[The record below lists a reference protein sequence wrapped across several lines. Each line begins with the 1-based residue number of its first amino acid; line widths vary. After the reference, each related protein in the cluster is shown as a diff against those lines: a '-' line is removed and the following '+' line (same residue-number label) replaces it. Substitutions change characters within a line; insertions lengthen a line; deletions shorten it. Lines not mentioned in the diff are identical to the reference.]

1 MANQGSVSIK
11 IDLDNTDVNKKVS
24 ESEKKIEDLGDT
36 AKKSLDGADF
46 NDMAKG
52 ASRASGSLDELKQSA
67 QQAQDDIEGLGNGM
81 DRLPEQTKPASQGF
95 TVFKGILADLG
106 SSVIQTVIGK
116 VGSLAGSLFDLIDAT
131 SEYSTM
137 QAKLSGSATTFG
149 YSVDY
154 AKGQYQEFYK
164 YLGDDQMAT
173 NAITNLLGMKVS
185 TDTVSA
191 SASAAIGVWSAYGDS
206 IPIESLTESMNESA
220 QVAQVTGTL
229 ADAINWA
236 RRSNEDWSV
245 AMAGHTEAQ
254 KAFNKAIAD
263 GETQEDAYSAA
274 LAACADTQERA
285 DLIAQ
290 TLNQT
295 FGQSKQTYDEL
306 SQSTLDLNASELRLK
321 DAQANL
327 ASSVTPLKTEMN
339 DLKANALNALKPA
352 VDKASGAMQDM
363 IKDVDW
369 DGFGKTAEDAMD
381 TVVDALQFCIDHGE
395 ELTSVMKGAG
405 TAFIMYKSSSL
416 LAAGATKTATAALTV
431 FTKGTKAAE
440 TAQKALNIAQKGSA
454 WGLLAGLI
462 AGAGVALVSYVG
474 NLIETAKAEDE
485 NAVATEEMR
494 QKYEE
499 LREQMEQNR
508 EAREANIESAQ
519 AESAVA
525 ETMASKIEELANKE
539 QLSNAEKQ
547 LMAGYVDKLN
557 EVMPGLNLQ
566 YDEEANKLSIST
578 QEIRNYISA
587 SKDMIMAKAYQE
599 NMISTAEDLAQAQMD
614 LADAEEQV
622 ATNAKASEQAHRELD
637 AAQKA
642 YNDAVKE
649 NASNQDELA
658 NALDK
663 ARLNVQGADQT
674 LKESKDTLSDYQD
687 EVNGLTD
694 EMDAWGDKI
703 NEALDTEAMTQKMN
717 ELVEGA
723 RAAGVEVPE
732 AITQGIKD
740 GQYALPESVEEMT
753 ALVNY
758 DTLRQQATDAGYDV
772 PESIT
777 EGIKTGELLPSQ
789 AVAQMNAWISFNDLL
804 KESSAAGQQVP
815 QWLSNGILSGQ
826 YQPQQAVQMM
836 TDIMTFNDLL
846 AKAQEAGIEVPA
858 DLAQG
863 VSDGSVLPA
872 DAIEQIKQ
880 LMIEGAEAEAE
891 LQQQG
896 KKNSESLG
904 KGIKDGEASVK
915 TSATQVSNTA
925 VSGLGSGDAYNS
937 GYNLTAGFARGIS
950 GGVGLAL
957 TAAANVVNQT
967 LAKIR
972 ETGGEGSP
980 WKTTTENG
988 LWAMA
993 GLEKGILDN
1002 ANLPVMAAKLT
1013 VDDMGHAMYQTMEDT
1028 MSGLPIIM
1036 TDSFTAAMPKAESK
1050 IVSRVKGL
1058 KTKMQDII
1066 SSNTAGRV
1074 LSNNL
1079 QYAGVGSSVVNQT
1092 TNNFQQTVNSAKVL
1106 RPSEMAR
1113 EAQKMQ
1119 RRQKW
1124 G

>member
-46 NDMAKG
+46 DDMAKG

-236 RRSNEDWSV
+236 RRSNEDWSA

-566 YDEEANKLSIST
+566 YDEEANKLSMST

-732 AITQGIKD
+732 AITQGIQE

-880 LMIEGAEAEAE
+880 LMIEGAEAESE

-904 KGIKDGEASVK
+904 KGIKDGEPSVR
-915 TSATQVSNTA
+915 TSATQVSNIA
-925 VSGLGSGDAYNS
+925 VSGLGSGNAYDS

-988 LWAMA
+988 MWAMA

-1002 ANLPVMAAKLT
+1002 ANMPVMAAKLT
-1013 VDDMGHAMYQTMEDT
+1013 VDDMGHAIYQSMEDT
-1028 MSGLPIIM
+1028 MSGLPRIM

-1066 SSNTAGRV
+1066 NSNTAGRV

>member
-1 MANQGSVSIK
+1 MANKGSVSIK

-46 NDMAKG
+46 DDMAKG

-137 QAKLSGSATTFG
+137 QAKLSGSAATFG

-236 RRSNEDWSV
+236 RRSNEDWSA

-369 DGFGKTAEDAMD
+369 DEFGKTAESAMD
-381 TVVDALQFCIDHGE
+381 TVVDAIQFCVDHGN
-395 ELTSVMKGAG
+395 ELTSVLKGAG
-405 TAFIMYKSSSL
+405 VAFVAYKSSAL
-416 LAAGATKTATAALTV
+416 IAAAATKTADAAQKV

-440 TAQKALNIAQKGSA
+440 AAQKALNIAQKGSA
-454 WGLLAGLI
+454 WLLLAGLI
-462 AGAGVALVSYVG
+462 AGAGIALVSYVG

-499 LREQMEQNR
+499 LRDQMEQNR
-508 EAREANIESAQ
+508 EARQANIESAE
-519 AESAVA
+519 AEAAVA

-547 LMAGYVDKLN
+547 LMTGYVDKLN
-557 EVMPGLNLQ
+557 ELMPGLNLQ
-566 YDEEANKLSIST
+566 YDEEANKLNMST

-732 AITQGIKD
+732 ALTQGIKD

-753 ALVNY
+753 SLVNY

-846 AKAQEAGIEVPA
+846 AKAEAAGIEVPA

-863 VSDGSVLPA
+863 VSDGSILPA

-880 LMIEGAEAEAE
+880 LMIEGAEAESE
-891 LQQQG
+891 LKQQG

-904 KGIKDGEASVK
+904 KGIKDGEPAVK
-915 TSATQVSNTA
+915 TSAAQVSNTA
-925 VSGLGSGDAYNS
+925 VSGLGSGNAYDS

-988 LWAMA
+988 MWAMA

-1002 ANLPVMAAKLT
+1002 ANLPVMAAKYT

-1028 MSGLPIIM
+1028 MSGLPRVM

-1079 QYAGVGSSVVNQT
+1079 QYAGVGTSVVNQT

>member
-46 NDMAKG
+46 DDMAKG

-236 RRSNEDWSV
+236 RRSNEDWSA

-274 LAACADTQERA
+274 LASCADTQERA

-405 TAFIMYKSSSL
+405 TAFIMYKSSAL
-416 LAAGATKTATAALTV
+416 LGAAATKTAKAALTV

-462 AGAGVALVSYVG
+462 AGAGIALVSYVG

-508 EAREANIESAQ
+508 ETREANIESAQ

-547 LMAGYVDKLN
+547 LMTGYVDKLN
-557 EVMPGLNLQ
+557 ELMPGLNLQ
-566 YDEEANKLSIST
+566 YDEEANKLSMST

-587 SKDMIMAKAYQE
+587 SKDMIMAKAYQ
-599 NMISTAEDLAQAQMD
+599 
-614 LADAEEQV
+614 
-622 ATNAKASEQAHRELD
+622 
-637 AAQKA
+637 
-642 YNDAVKE
+642 
-649 NASNQDELA
+649 
-658 NALDK
+658 
-663 ARLNVQGADQT
+663 
-674 LKESKDTLSDYQD
+674 
-687 EVNGLTD
+687 
-694 EMDAWGDKI
+694 
-703 NEALDTEAMTQKMN
+703 
-717 ELVEGA
+717 
-723 RAAGVEVPE
+723 
-732 AITQGIKD
+732 
-740 GQYALPESVEEMT
+740 
-753 ALVNY
+753 
-758 DTLRQQATDAGYDV
+758 
-772 PESIT
+772 
-777 EGIKTGELLPSQ
+777 
-789 AVAQMNAWISFNDLL
+789 
-804 KESSAAGQQVP
+804 
-815 QWLSNGILSGQ
+815 
-826 YQPQQAVQMM
+826 
-836 TDIMTFNDLL
+836 
-846 AKAQEAGIEVPA
+846 
-858 DLAQG
+858 
-863 VSDGSVLPA
+863 
-872 DAIEQIKQ
+872 
-880 LMIEGAEAEAE
+880 
-891 LQQQG
+891 
-896 KKNSESLG
+896 
-904 KGIKDGEASVK
+904 
-915 TSATQVSNTA
+915 
-925 VSGLGSGDAYNS
+925 
-937 GYNLTAGFARGIS
+937 
-950 GGVGLAL
+950 
-957 TAAANVVNQT
+957 
-967 LAKIR
+967 
-972 ETGGEGSP
+972 
-980 WKTTTENG
+980 
-988 LWAMA
+988 
-993 GLEKGILDN
+993 
-1002 ANLPVMAAKLT
+1002 
-1013 VDDMGHAMYQTMEDT
+1013 
-1028 MSGLPIIM
+1028 
-1036 TDSFTAAMPKAESK
+1036 
-1050 IVSRVKGL
+1050 
-1058 KTKMQDII
+1058 
-1066 SSNTAGRV
+1066 
-1074 LSNNL
+1074 
-1079 QYAGVGSSVVNQT
+1079 
-1092 TNNFQQTVNSAKVL
+1092 
-1106 RPSEMAR
+1106 
-1113 EAQKMQ
+1113 
-1119 RRQKW
+1119 
-1124 G
+1124 

>member
-46 NDMAKG
+46 DDMAKG

-220 QVAQVTGTL
+220 QVAHVTGTL

-236 RRSNEDWSV
+236 RRSNEDWSA

-274 LAACADTQERA
+274 LASCADTQERA

-405 TAFIMYKSSSL
+405 TAFIMYKSSAL
-416 LAAGATKTATAALTV
+416 LGAAATKTANAALTV

-462 AGAGVALVSYVG
+462 AGAGIALVSYVG

-508 EAREANIESAQ
+508 ETREANIESAQ

-547 LMAGYVDKLN
+547 LMTGYVDKLN
-557 EVMPGLNLQ
+557 ELMPGLNLQ
-566 YDEEANKLSIST
+566 YDEEANKLSMST

-614 LADAEEQV
+614 LADAEDQV
-622 ATNAKASEQAHRELD
+622 ATNAKASEKAHKELNE
-637 AAQKA
+637 AQEA
-642 YNDAVKE
+642 YNKAVKE
-649 NASNQDELA
+649 NASNQNELA

-703 NEALDTEAMTQKMN
+703 NEALDTETLKQKMN

-732 AITQGIKD
+732 AITQGIQE

-758 DTLRQQATDAGYDV
+758 DTLRQQATDAGYNV

-846 AKAQEAGIEVPA
+846 AKAEEAGIEVPA

-863 VSDGSVLPA
+863 VSDGSILPA

-880 LMIEGAEAEAE
+880 LMIEGAEAESE
-891 LQQQG
+891 LKQQG

-904 KGIKDGEASVK
+904 KGIKEGEPAVK

-925 VSGLGSGDAYNS
+925 VSGLGSGNAYDS

-988 LWAMA
+988 MWAMA

-1002 ANLPVMAAKLT
+1002 ANLPVMAAKYT

-1028 MSGLPIIM
+1028 MSGLPRVM

-1079 QYAGVGSSVVNQT
+1079 QYAGAGSSVVNQT

>member
-154 AKGQYQEFYK
+154 AKAQYQEFYK

-236 RRSNEDWSV
+236 RRSNEDWSA

-566 YDEEANKLSIST
+566 YDEEANKLSMST

-663 ARLNVQGADQT
+663 ARLNVQGVDQT

-732 AITQGIKD
+732 ALTQGIKD

-904 KGIKDGEASVK
+904 KGIKDGEASVR

-925 VSGLGSGDAYNS
+925 VSGLGSGNAYDS

-1013 VDDMGHAMYQTMEDT
+1013 VDDMGHAMYKTMEDT
-1028 MSGLPIIM
+1028 MSGLPRIM
-1036 TDSFTAAMPKAESK
+1036 TDSFTAALPKAESK

-1066 SSNTAGRV
+1066 SSSTAGRV

>member
-46 NDMAKG
+46 DDMAKG
-52 ASRASGSLDELKQSA
+52 ASKASGSLDELKQSA

-81 DRLPEQTKPASQGF
+81 DRLPEQTKPATQGF

-191 SASAAIGVWSAYGDS
+191 SASAAIGIWSAYGDS

-236 RRSNEDWSV
+236 RRSNEDWSA

-285 DLIAQ
+285 NLIAQ

-352 VDKASGAMQDM
+352 VDKASVAMQDM

-369 DGFGKTAEDAMD
+369 DRFGKTAEDAMD

-405 TAFIMYKSSSL
+405 TAFIMYKSSAL
-416 LAAGATKTATAALTV
+416 LAAAATKTANAVLEVAE
-431 FTKGTKAAE
+431 KNTKAA
-440 TAQKALNIAQKGSA
+440 TRAQEALNLAQKGSA
-454 WGLLAGLI
+454 WGLIAGLI
-462 AGAGVALVSYVG
+462 AGAAVALVSYVS
-474 NLIETAKAEDE
+474 NVTEATKTENE
-485 NAVATEEMR
+485 NAVATEELVE
-494 QKYEE
+494 KYQE
-499 LREQMEQNR
+499 LHDQIEQNQ
-508 EAREANIESAQ
+508 EARQANIEGVENEA
-519 AESAVA
+519 AVA
-525 ETMASKIEELANKE
+525 DVLIDKIEELAGKENK
-539 QLSNAEKQ
+539 SNAEKE

-557 EVMPGLNLQ
+557 QIYPGLNAQ
-566 YDEEANKLSIST
+566 YDKEKDALSLSV
-578 QEIRNYISA
+578 QEMRNYVTA
-587 SKDMIMAKAYQE
+587 SKEMILAKAEQQ
-599 NMISTAEDLAQAQMD
+599 NLIGIAEDIANTEREVAK
-614 LADAEEQV
+614 AEEQV
-622 ATNAKASEQAHRELD
+622 AKNSKDVAAAQKEATDAQNAYNKASEQGEDHLEVYRKRLQDAEQKLKDANKTLEDSKDALQGTKDDLADLNDEFENTQTHIGELID
-637 AAQKA
+637 T
-642 YNDAVKE
+642 E
-649 NASNQDELA
+649 
-658 NALDK
+658 
-663 ARLNVQGADQT
+663 T
-674 LKESKDTLSDYQD
+674 LK
-687 EVNGLTD
+687 
-694 EMDAWGDKI
+694 
-703 NEALDTEAMTQKMN
+703 QKMN

-723 RAAGVEVPE
+723 RVAGVEVPE
-732 AITQGIKD
+732 AITQGIQE

-758 DTLRQQATDAGYDV
+758 DTLHQQATEAGYNV

-804 KESSAAGQQVP
+804 VKSSAAGQQVP
-815 QWLSNGILSGQ
+815 QWISNGILNGQ

-846 AKAQEAGIEVPA
+846 AKAEKAGVEIPA

-863 VSDGSVLPA
+863 VSDGSILPA

-880 LMIEGAEAEAE
+880 LLIDGAEAEAE

-904 KGIKDGEASVK
+904 KGIKDGEPSVK
-915 TSATQVSNTA
+915 TNAKQVSNSA
-925 VSGLGSGDAYNS
+925 VNELGSGNAYNS
-937 GYNLTAGFARGIS
+937 GYNLTSGFAQGIS

-957 TAAANVVNQT
+957 TAAANVVSQT

-988 LWAMA
+988 MWAMA

-1028 MSGLPIIM
+1028 MSGLPRIM

-1050 IVSRVKGL
+1050 MVSRVKGL

-1066 SSNTAGRV
+1066 SYSTAGRV

>member
-46 NDMAKG
+46 DDMAKG

-236 RRSNEDWSV
+236 RRSNEDWSA

-254 KAFNKAIAD
+254 KAFNKAISD

-274 LAACADTQERA
+274 LSACADTQERA

-416 LAAGATKTATAALTV
+416 LAAGATKTATAALNV

-566 YDEEANKLSIST
+566 YDEEANKLSMST

-732 AITQGIKD
+732 ALTQGIKD

-815 QWLSNGILSGQ
+815 EWLSNGILSGQ

-880 LMIEGAEAEAE
+880 LMIEGAEAESE

-904 KGIKDGEASVK
+904 KGIKDGEPSVR

-925 VSGLGSGDAYNS
+925 VSGLGSGNAYDS

-1002 ANLPVMAAKLT
+1002 ANLPIMAAKLT
-1013 VDDMGHAMYQTMEDT
+1013 VDDMGHAMYQSMEDT
-1028 MSGLPIIM
+1028 MSGLPRIM

>member
-46 NDMAKG
+46 DDMAKG

-236 RRSNEDWSV
+236 RRSNEDWSA

-566 YDEEANKLSIST
+566 YDEEANKLSMST

-732 AITQGIKD
+732 AITQGIQE

-904 KGIKDGEASVK
+904 KGIKDGEASVR

-988 LWAMA
+988 MWAMA

-1002 ANLPVMAAKLT
+1002 ANLPIMAAKLT
-1013 VDDMGHAMYQTMEDT
+1013 VDDMGHAMYQSMEDT
-1028 MSGLPIIM
+1028 MSVLPRIM

>member
-46 NDMAKG
+46 DDMAKG

-236 RRSNEDWSV
+236 RRSNEDWSA

-416 LAAGATKTATAALTV
+416 LAAGATKTATAALNV

-566 YDEEANKLSIST
+566 YDEEANKLSMST

-732 AITQGIKD
+732 ALTQGIKD

-904 KGIKDGEASVK
+904 KGIKDGEASVR

-925 VSGLGSGDAYNS
+925 VSGLGSGNAYDS

-1028 MSGLPIIM
+1028 MSGLPRIM
-1036 TDSFTAAMPKAESK
+1036 TDSFTAALPKAESK

-1066 SSNTAGRV
+1066 SSSTAGRV

-1079 QYAGVGSSVVNQT
+1079 QYAGVGTSVVNQT

>member
-46 NDMAKG
+46 DDMAKG

-236 RRSNEDWSV
+236 RRSNEDWSA

-566 YDEEANKLSIST
+566 YDEEANKLSMST

-732 AITQGIKD
+732 ALTQGIKD

-988 LWAMA
+988 MWAMA

-1002 ANLPVMAAKLT
+1002 ANMPVMAAKLT
-1013 VDDMGHAMYQTMEDT
+1013 VDDMGHAMYQSMEDT
-1028 MSGLPIIM
+1028 MSGLPRIM

-1066 SSNTAGRV
+1066 SSNTVGRV

>member
-24 ESEKKIEDLGDT
+24 ESEKKIEDLGNT
-36 AKKSLDGADF
+36 AKKSLDGAEFD
-46 NDMAKG
+46 DMAKG

-236 RRSNEDWSV
+236 RRSNEDWSA

-566 YDEEANKLSIST
+566 YDEEANKLSMST

-703 NEALDTEAMTQKMN
+703 NEALDTETMTQKMN

-732 AITQGIKD
+732 ALTQGIKD

-988 LWAMA
+988 MWAMA

-1013 VDDMGHAMYQTMEDT
+1013 VDDMGHAMYQSMEDT
-1028 MSGLPIIM
+1028 MSGLPRIM

-1066 SSNTAGRV
+1066 NSNTAGRV

>member
-46 NDMAKG
+46 DDMAKG

-81 DRLPEQTKPASQGF
+81 DRLPEQTKPATQGF

-236 RRSNEDWSV
+236 RRSNEDWSA

-416 LAAGATKTATAALTV
+416 LAAGATKTATAALNV

-566 YDEEANKLSIST
+566 YDEEANKLSMST

-732 AITQGIKD
+732 ALTQGIKD

-904 KGIKDGEASVK
+904 KGIKDGEASVR

-925 VSGLGSGDAYNS
+925 VSGLGSGNAYDS

-1028 MSGLPIIM
+1028 MSGLPRIM
-1036 TDSFTAAMPKAESK
+1036 TDSFTAALPKAESK

-1066 SSNTAGRV
+1066 SSSTAGRV

-1079 QYAGVGSSVVNQT
+1079 QYAGVGTSVVNQT

>member
-36 AKKSLDGADF
+36 AKKSLEGADF
-46 NDMAKG
+46 DDMAKG

-236 RRSNEDWSV
+236 RRSNEDWSA

-290 TLNQT
+290 ILNQT

-416 LAAGATKTATAALTV
+416 LAAGATKTATAALNV

-566 YDEEANKLSIST
+566 YDEEANKLSMST

-732 AITQGIKD
+732 ALTQGIKD

-815 QWLSNGILSGQ
+815 EWLSNGILSSQ

-904 KGIKDGEASVK
+904 KGIKDGETSVK
-915 TSATQVSNTA
+915 TSAIQVSNTA

-988 LWAMA
+988 MWAMA

-1002 ANLPVMAAKLT
+1002 ANMPVMAAKLT

-1028 MSGLPIIM
+1028 MSGLPRIM

>member
-46 NDMAKG
+46 DDMAKG

-236 RRSNEDWSV
+236 RRSNEDWSA

-566 YDEEANKLSIST
+566 YDEEANKLSMST

-732 AITQGIKD
+732 ALTQGIKD

-846 AKAQEAGIEVPA
+846 AKAEAAGIEVPA

-880 LMIEGAEAEAE
+880 LMIEGAEAESE

-904 KGIKDGEASVK
+904 KGIKDGEPSVR

-988 LWAMA
+988 MWAMA

-1002 ANLPVMAAKLT
+1002 ANMPVMAAKLT

-1028 MSGLPIIM
+1028 MSGLPRIM
-1036 TDSFTAAMPKAESK
+1036 TDSFTAALPKAESK

-1066 SSNTAGRV
+1066 SSSTAGRV

-1079 QYAGVGSSVVNQT
+1079 QYAGVGTSVVNQT

>member
-46 NDMAKG
+46 DDMAKG

-191 SASAAIGVWSAYGDS
+191 SASAAIGIWSAYGDS

-236 RRSNEDWSV
+236 RRSNEDWSA

-416 LAAGATKTATAALTV
+416 LAAGATKTATAALNV

-566 YDEEANKLSIST
+566 YDEEANKLSMST

-732 AITQGIKD
+732 ALTQGIKD

-904 KGIKDGEASVK
+904 KGIKDGEASVR

-925 VSGLGSGDAYNS
+925 VSGLGSGNAYDS

-1028 MSGLPIIM
+1028 MSGLPRIM
-1036 TDSFTAAMPKAESK
+1036 TDSFTAALPKAESK

-1066 SSNTAGRV
+1066 SSSTAGRV